1 MIAYFFVNDALAT
14 AIAMM
19 QPYATTV
26 VGFEPGT
33 FLIIFMVATLFSI
46 IGAIAFSFIN
56 RGVGSKRTF
65 VIIAVLLAV
74 AVAIAAIPL
83 PMWTFWI
90 AASLFGVTMG
100 STWVVSR
107 TMIIE
112 LSPEGK
118 EGQFFGLFAFSAKM
132 SAVIGPFIYGS
143 ITLMLAD
150 YGVLASRMAITSLIV
165 MVVIG
170 ILFHLKVKEDRSP
183 V

>member
-1 MIAYFFVNDALAT
+1 
-14 AIAMM
+14 
-19 QPYATTV
+19 
-26 VGFEPGT
+26 
-33 FLIIFMVATLFSI
+33 
-46 IGAIAFSFIN
+46 
-56 RGVGSKRTF
+56 
-65 VIIAVLLAV
+65 
-74 AVAIAAIPL
+74 
-83 PMWTFWI
+83 
-90 AASLFGVTMG
+90 
-100 STWVVSR
+100 
-107 TMIIE
+107 MIIE

-165 MVVIG
+165 MIVIG